1 MKILITGGGGK
12 LANEIKRV
20 KTTHDITYADKSQ
33 LNLSYFT
40 HRRQINNFCKN
51 KYFDIVIGNAN
62 KYQAENVEEGTFNFE
77 GPEVTLGH
85 SYLITKL
92 EKKPKFYINFTTTL
106 SMIDEYYFYRAVK
119 TFNEDYFYRFFKSKY
134 PNIKY
139 FNIHPGHIDDE
150 NNRISA
156 SKLLFKFIDNIESY
170 DLLNYDFDHHL
181 NLIREHEGKTLSW
194 K

>member
-1 MKILITGGGGK
+1 MKILITGGNGK
-12 LANEIKRV
+12 LANEIKKV
-20 KTTHDITYADKSQ
+20 KTTHDIIFADKDL

-40 HRRQINNFCKN
+40 NTKGIETFCKD
-51 KYFDIVIGNAN
+51 KYFDVIVGNAN
-62 KYQAENVEEGTFNFE
+62 KYQGVKVEDGMFNLD

-92 EKKPKFYINFTTTL
+92 EVKPKYYINFTTTL
-106 SMIDEYYFYRAVK
+106 SMLDEYYFYRAVK
-119 TFNEDYFYRFFKSKY
+119 TFNEDYLYRFFKSEY

-150 NNRISA
+150 KNRISA
-156 SKLLFKFIDNIESY
+156 SKLLINFIDNIENFN
-170 DLLNYDFDHHL
+170 LLNYNMDHDF
-181 NLIREHEGKTLSW
+181 NIINEHEGKTLSW